1 MHLLAPDIL
10 AEARGLPVTISGAG
24 VVLGG
29 ALWLTGWRLHRF
41 WIVLFMTLSAG
52 VSGLLSGSAPGAQPL
67 VSAVLLAIAA
77 GALALDLSRVLA
89 FGAGGLALW
98 VAVHAVVP
106 SWDQPLVCFVAGG
119 LVALL
124 VFRTC
129 IMALSSLAGALLMVY
144 SGFCLLDRL
153 GKLDMVAW
161 SGKQSAW
168 MSWACIALAL
178 LGWLVQLLA
187 ERRRSQREEARLA
200 QEKQIIAAAREKEKE
215 AKAKEKQKDKG
226 LPKKP
231 WWGWEV
237 LQAMR
242 KAG

>member
-1 MHLLAPDIL
+1 MQLLAPDIL
-10 AEARGLPVTISGAG
+10 AEARGLPVTVSGAG
-24 VVLGG
+24 VVLGA

-41 WIVLFMTLSAG
+41 WIVLFLTLCAG
-52 VSGLLSGSAPGAQPL
+52 VTGLLSGSAPGAQPL

-77 GALALDLSRVLA
+77 GALALYLSRVLA
-89 FGAGGLALW
+89 FAAGGLALW
-98 VAVHAVVP
+98 VVVHAAVP
-106 SWDQPLVCFVAGG
+106 SWDQPLVCFIAGG

-124 VFRTC
+124 LFRTC

-153 GKLDMVAW
+153 GKLDAVAW
-161 SGKQSAW
+161 TGKGLPW
-168 MSWACIALAL
+168 MNWACVALAL
-178 LGWLVQLLA
+178 VGWLVQLLA
-187 ERRRSQREEARLA
+187 ERRRSAREEKVKAE
-200 QEKQIIAAAREKEKE
+200 EKQIITAAREKERE
-215 AKAKEKQKDKG
+215 AKAKQKDKG
-226 LPKKP
+226 QSGKP